1 MKRSGDIRWGELRLG
16 LLIFVALALF
26 LWASIQGGT
35 NLFKKTYEL
44 HSTFGNV
51 QGVVAGAPIWFQ
63 GVEVGTVKRLD
74 FARAGDSSHVSVT
87 LTVGERVWPFIRRD
101 SRVRIQALNVFG
113 EKFMEVT
120 PGAPSAPPVR
130 NGDTLRSEPPT
141 DLAELLQRGQ
151 KIVDMLDSTMA
162 DLNVAMKRVRRG
174 EGTLGRLTTS
184 DELYV
189 SLNQAVRQVQA
200 LALHLDRSQA
210 EMRHSLISL
219 APTLDSLGRK
229 IERGEG
235 TLGKLVNDPAFYR
248 NVSNATARLDSTL
261 GRIDRGEGNLGKL
274 ARDEALYRN
283 LEQSLGR
290 LDKLMADIQANP
302 SRYFKF
308 SVF

>member
-35 NLFKKTYEL
+35 NLFKKTYTL
-44 HSTFGNV
+44 HSTFPNV
-51 QGVVAGAPIWFQ
+51 QGVVSGAPIWFQ
-63 GVEVGTVKRLD
+63 GVEVGTVKSLD
-74 FARAGDSSHVSVT
+74 FARSGDSSHVAVT

-120 PGAPSAPPVR
+120 PGDSRAPAVR

-141 DLAELLQRGQ
+141 DLAEVLARGQ
-151 KIVDMLDSTMA
+151 KIVEMLDSTMTE
-162 DLNVAMKRVRRG
+162 LNVAVKRIRRG
-174 EGTLGRLTTS
+174 EGTLGRLTAS
-184 DELYV
+184 DELYT
-189 SLNQAVRQVQA
+189 SLNSTVRQVQS
-200 LALHLDRSQA
+200 LALHVDESQTAMRRSLVSVA
-210 EMRHSLISL
+210 T
-219 APTLDSLGRK
+219 TLDTLGKR

-235 TLGKLVNDPAFYR
+235 SLGLLAKDPALYR
-248 NVSNATARLDSTL
+248 NLSGATARLDTTL
-261 GRIDRGEGNLGKL
+261 ARIERGEGNLGKL
-274 ARDEALYRN
+274 SRDEALYRN